1 MIRKAFVTRPPDF
14 AVTTKSI
21 MTLLRSAALVSFIVT
36 ALGIGTAG
44 AKDPA
49 LSSLTMEHFRD
60 TATVTENA
68 SDGTTIISTENGY
81 VEHTGLMRMVWHDE
95 FLRGVIDR
103 KTGRRSLQVYA
114 WVIYTGSLRTYE
126 TATYRAANGPR
137 SVPVNQLA
145 KEVVNCP
152 VGDCTYTERIAF
164 PVDEESMRQIASARV
179 PGNPDKWAYKLVAKS
194 GPEYAGELSSAEIAG
209 FFAKVDKYARRP
221 PVARESTPA
230 MNGSAPV
237 ANADA
242 VNADAVNAGAVNA
255 SLSRDLGIGGMS
267 VDATEEQ
274 PKRAGV
280 LVIAVD
286 RGSVAHKAGIIV
298 GDILYEFDG
307 HLLKTPAD
315 LQAALAGRTATSTVA
330 IKLYRG
336 TSDATVNARF

>member
-1 MIRKAFVTRPPDF
+1 MNFRN
-14 AVTTKSI
+14 
-21 MTLLRSAALVSFIVT
+21 AARTSFIVT
-36 ALGIGTAG
+36 AFGISTAG

-60 TATVTENA
+60 TATVTENPA
-68 SDGTTIISTENGY
+68 NGTTIISTENGY
-81 VEHTGLMRMVWHDE
+81 VEHTGLMRTVWHDE

-103 KTGRRSLQVYA
+103 QTGRRSLQVYA

-126 TATYRAANGPR
+126 TANYRTAIGPR

-164 PVDEESMRQIASARV
+164 PVDEESLRQLAVARV
-179 PGNPDKWAYKLVAKS
+179 PGNPDKWPYKLVAKS
-194 GPEYAGELSSAEIAG
+194 GPEYAGELSNAEIAG
-209 FFAKVDKYARRP
+209 FLAKIDEYENRPPAAPASP
-221 PVARESTPA
+221 PVA
-230 MNGSAPV
+230 
-237 ANADA
+237 
-242 VNADAVNAGAVNA
+242 NAGAVNA
-255 SLSRDLGIGGMS
+255 SLSGDLGIGGMP

-307 HLLKTPAD
+307 HPLKTPAD
-315 LQAALAGRTATSTVA
+315 LQAALRGRAAASTVA

-336 TSDATVNARF
+336 TSDTTLNARF